1 MDVYSKR
8 RRSIYIDFKT
18 RERRQV
24 KVVSRKMKV
33 SDISIAVIL
42 LAILVIII
50 FPAPP
55 ALMDLLLIIN
65 MAVCVI
71 ILLFSLYVK
80 DPVDFSVFPTILL
93 FITVFRLA
101 LNLASTRLILGN
113 EGNAGEVIRA
123 FGEVVVGG
131 NLAVGVITFLII
143 LIVQFMVITK
153 GAERVS
159 EVSARF
165 TLDAMPGKQMAI
177 DADLNSGFIDEDT
190 ARMRREKI
198 QHEADFHGAMDG
210 ASKFIKGDAIAGL
223 LVTFVNA
230 IGGIVIGILTM
241 DADIGEVAQIFTLA
255 TIGDGLITQIPA
267 LLISTASG
275 IIVTRSGRDET
286 FGGELSK
293 QVLGQPNALIMGG
306 VLIIIISLVP
316 GLPTI
321 PMWIVAIT
329 LLIVG
334 YVTYNKI
341 QREAVVEEHVEEEVA
356 AEEKRKPES
365 VTALL
370 QVDPIELEFGYGIV
384 PMVDVSQGGDLLDRV
399 VMIRRQCAI
408 DMGVIVP
415 AIRLRDNIQLGTN
428 AYSIKIKGVEIA
440 KGEVMADH
448 LLALSSGEIEEE
460 IYGIPTVEPTFGLP
474 ALWIPKSDREEA
486 EIMGYSTVDPP
497 SVIATHL
504 TEIIK
509 RYGHELLNR
518 QQVQTLIDNLKKT
531 QPALVDEVFPKMFS
545 LGEIQKILAN
555 LLSENIPIRDMAT
568 IIEALGDYGNL
579 TRDPDMLTEYVR
591 QSLRRSISKRF
602 IPEDVAYAITLDPS
616 LEQLILDS
624 TKQSEHGS
632 YLAIEPFQV
641 HSIFD
646 RLRSIIENMKN
657 KGRTP
662 VILTSPLVR
671 RQFRKISEQIS
682 PELAVLSYN
691 EIDSGVEVLSEG
703 VVRL

>member
-1 MDVYSKR
+1 MKTSDV
-8 RRSIYIDFKT
+8 
-18 RERRQV
+18 
-24 KVVSRKMKV
+24 
-33 SDISIAVIL
+33 SIALLL
-42 LAILVIII
+42 LAVLVVII
-50 FPAPP
+50 FPPTTL
-55 ALMDLLLIIN
+55 LMDFLIIIN
-65 MAVCVI
+65 MAVCII

-80 DPVDFSVFPTILL
+80 DPVDFSVFPTVLL

-101 LNLASTRLILGN
+101 LNIASTRLILGN
-113 EGNAGEVIRA
+113 EGNAGQIIRA
-123 FGEVVVGG
+123 FGEVVIGG
-131 NLAVGVITFLII
+131 NIAVGVIAFVIT

-153 GAERVS
+153 GAERVA
-159 EVSARF
+159 EVCARF

-177 DADLNSGFIDEDT
+177 DADLNSGLIDEDM
-190 ARMRREKI
+190 ARQRREKI

-223 LVTFVNA
+223 LVTFINI
-230 IGGIVIGILTM
+230 IGGFIIGMLTM
-241 DADIGEVAQIFTLA
+241 DREIGEIMEIFTIA

-267 LLISTASG
+267 LLVSTATG
-275 IIVTRSGRDET
+275 IIITRSGRDAT
-286 FGGELSK
+286 FGSEMSRQILA
-293 QVLGQPNALIMGG
+293 QPHAIIMGG
-306 VLIIIISLVP
+306 VLLVIISLVP

-321 PMWIVAIT
+321 PMWTVAAVLMIT
-329 LLIVG
+329 GFVI
-334 YVTYNKI
+334 NSK
-341 QREAVVEEHVEEEVA
+341 QQKAAVVDVHEEEEVA

-399 VMIRRQCAI
+399 VMIRRQCAL
-408 DMGVIVP
+408 DLGVIVP
-415 AIRLRDNIQLGTN
+415 AIRLRDNIQLSTN

-448 LLALSSGEIEEE
+448 LLALSSGDVEEE

-486 EIMGYSTVDPP
+486 EILGYSTVDPP

-504 TEIIK
+504 TEVIK

-518 QQVQTLIDNLKKT
+518 QQVQTLVENLKKT
-531 QPALVDEVFPKMFS
+531 QPALVDEVVPKIFT
-545 LGEIQKILAN
+545 LGEVQKVLSN
-555 LLSENIPIRDMAT
+555 LLSENVPIRDMAT
-568 IIEALGDYGNL
+568 IIESLGDYGNL
-579 TRDPDMLTEYVR
+579 TRDTDLLTEYVR
-591 QSLRRSISKRF
+591 QALKRSISKRF
-602 IPEDVAYAITLDPS
+602 IPDDVAYAITLDPS
-616 LEQLILDS
+616 LEQLIVDS
-624 TKQSEHGS
+624 TKQSEHGA
-632 YLAIEPFQV
+632 YLAIEPVQV

-646 RLRSIIENMKN
+646 KLRLIIENMKN

-671 RQFRKISEQIS
+671 RQFRKITEQIS

-691 EIDSGVEVLSEG
+691 EVEGNVEVFAEG
-703 VVRL
+703 VVKL

>member
-1 MDVYSKR
+1 
-8 RRSIYIDFKT
+8 
-18 RERRQV
+18 
-24 KVVSRKMKV
+24 MKLKL
-33 SDISIAVIL
+33 SDIAIALIL

-50 FPAPP
+50 FPPNTV
-55 ALMDLLLIIN
+55 LMDFLLIIN
-65 MAVCVI
+65 MAVCII
-71 ILLFSLYVK
+71 ILLFSLYIK
-80 DPVDFSVFPTILL
+80 DPVDFSVFPTVLL
-93 FITVFRLA
+93 FITVFRLG

-113 EGNAGEVIRA
+113 EGDAGQIIAA
-123 FGEVVVGG
+123 FGQVVVGG
-131 NLAVGVITFLII
+131 NLAVGIIAFIVI

-153 GAERVS
+153 GAERVA

-177 DADLNSGFIDEDT
+177 DADLNSGFIDENQ
-190 ARMRREKI
+190 ARERRQKI
-198 QHEADFHGAMDG
+198 QDEADFHGAMDG

-223 LVTFVNA
+223 LITFINA
-230 IGGIVIGILTM
+230 VGGIVMGILTM
-241 DADIGEVAQIFTLA
+241 DAEIGEIAQIFTLA

-267 LLISTASG
+267 LLVSTASG
-275 IIVTRSGRDET
+275 IIITRSGGEGT
-286 FGGELSK
+286 FGAEMSR
-293 QVLGQPNALIMGG
+293 QVLSQPSALIMGG
-306 VLIIIISLVP
+306 VLLILVSLMP

-321 PMWIVAIT
+321 PMWIVAII
-329 LLIVG
+329 LMVLG
-334 YVTYNKI
+334 YVLTTRMK
-341 QREAVVEEHVEEEVA
+341 QEEVVEEHVEEEVA

-428 AYSIKIKGVEIA
+428 EYSIKIKGVEIA

-448 LLALSSGEIEEE
+448 LLALSSGEVEEE

-474 ALWIPKSDREEA
+474 ALWIPKSDRDEA
-486 EIMGYSTVDPP
+486 EILGYSTVDPP

-518 QQVQTLIDNLKKT
+518 QQVQTLIENLKKT
-531 QPALVDEVFPKMFS
+531 QPALVDEVVPKLFS

-555 LLSENIPIRDMAT
+555 LLSENIPIRDMAS
-568 IIEALGDYGNL
+568 IIEALGDYGTL

-591 QSLRRSISKRF
+591 QALKRSISKRF
-602 IPEDVAYAITLDPS
+602 IPEDVAYVITLDPS
-616 LEQLILDS
+616 LEQLIIES

-632 YLAIEPFQV
+632 YLAIEPTQV

-646 RLRSIIENMKN
+646 KLRAIIENMKN

-671 RQFRKISEQIS
+671 RQFRKIAEQIS

-703 VVRL
+703 TVSLQ

>member
-1 MDVYSKR
+1 MGR
-8 RRSIYIDFKT
+8 
-18 RERRQV
+18 
-24 KVVSRKMKV
+24 MKV
-33 SDISIAVIL
+33 SDIALAVIL
-42 LAILVIII
+42 LALLVVII
-50 FPAPP
+50 FPPSTM
-55 ALMDLLLIIN
+55 LMDFLLIIN
-65 MAVCVI
+65 MAVCI
-71 ILLFSLYVK
+71 IVLLFALYVK

-93 FITVFRLA
+93 FITVFRLG

-113 EGNAGEVIRA
+113 EGNAGEIIRA

-159 EVSARF
+159 EVGARF

-230 IGGIVIGILTM
+230 IGGIVIGMLTM
-241 DADIGEVAQIFTLA
+241 DQPIGEIAQIFTLA

-275 IIVTRSGRDET
+275 IIVTRSGRDES
-286 FGGELSK
+286 FGGEMAK
-293 QVLGQPNALIMGG
+293 QVLGQPYALIMGG
-306 VLIIIISLVP
+306 VLIIIISLMP

-329 LLIVG
+329 LMIIG
-334 YVTYNKI
+334 YVTNSRMQK
-341 QREAVVEEHVEEEVA
+341 EAIEEVHEEEEVA

-448 LLALSSGEIEEE
+448 LLALSSGEVEEE

-486 EIMGYSTVDPP
+486 EILGYSTVDPP

-509 RYGHELLNR
+509 RHGHELLNR
-518 QQVQTLIDNLKKT
+518 QQVQTLIDNLKKS

-555 LLSENIPIRDMAT
+555 LLSENIPIRDMAS
-568 IIEALGDYGNL
+568 IMESLGDYGNL

-591 QSLRRSISKRF
+591 QSLKRSISKRF

-632 YLAIEPFQV
+632 YLAIEPMQV

>member
-1 MDVYSKR
+1 MSTSR
-8 RRSIYIDFKT
+8 IKT
-18 RERRQV
+18 
-24 KVVSRKMKV
+24 
-33 SDISIAVIL
+33 SDIAVAIL
-42 LAILVIII
+42 ILAILFVII
-50 FPAPP
+50 FPPTTV
-55 ALMDLLLIIN
+55 LMDFLLIIN
-65 MAVCVI
+65 ISICII

-93 FITVFRLA
+93 FITLFRLA
-101 LNLASTRLILGN
+101 LNLASLRLILGN
-113 EGNAGEVIRA
+113 RGDAGQIIRA
-123 FGEVVVGG
+123 FGQVVVGG
-131 NLAVGVITFLII
+131 NLAVGVISFLVI

-153 GAERVS
+153 GAERVA
-159 EVSARF
+159 EVCARF

-177 DADLNSGFIDEDT
+177 DADLNSGLIDEEM
-190 ARMRREKI
+190 ARARREKI

-223 LVTFVNA
+223 LVTFINA
-230 IGGIVIGILTM
+230 IGGIIIGILTM
-241 DADIGEVAQIFTLA
+241 DQPIGEVAQIFTLA

-267 LLISTASG
+267 LLVSTASG
-275 IIVTRSGRDET
+275 IIVTRSGREAT
-286 FGGELSK
+286 FGSEIATQILA
-293 QVLGQPNALIMGG
+293 QPHALIMGG
-306 VLIIIISLVP
+306 VLVVIVSLIP

-321 PMWIVAIT
+321 PMWLVAAVLMI
-329 LLIVG
+329 IG
-334 YVTYNKI
+334 YVINNK
-341 QREAVVEEHVEEEVA
+341 RAKEAVSEVQEVEEA
-356 AEEKRKPES
+356 TAEEKRKPES

-399 VMIRRQCAI
+399 VMIRRQCAL

-448 LLALSSGEIEEE
+448 LLALSSGEVEEE

-474 ALWIPKSDREEA
+474 ALWIPKSEREEA
-486 EIMGYSTVDPP
+486 EILGYSTVDPP

-518 QQVQTLIDNLKKT
+518 QQVQTLVDNLKKT
-531 QPALVDEVFPKMFS
+531 QPALVDEVVPKMFS
-545 LGEIQKILAN
+545 YGEIQKVLAN
-555 LLSENIPIRDMAT
+555 LLSENVPIRDMAT

-579 TRDPDMLTEYVR
+579 TRDTDLLTEYVR
-591 QSLRRSISKRF
+591 QSLRRSISRRF
-602 IPEDVAYAITLDPS
+602 IPDDVAYAITLDPS
-616 LEQLILDS
+616 LEQLIIDS
-624 TKQSEHGS
+624 TKQSEHGA
-632 YLAIEPFQV
+632 YLAIEPVQI

-646 RLRSIIENMKN
+646 KLKAIIENMKN
-657 KGRTP
+657 RGKTP

-671 RQFRKISEQIS
+671 RQFRKITEQIS

-691 EIDSGVEVLSEG
+691 EIESDVEVYSEG
-703 VVRL
+703 VVKL

>member
-1 MDVYSKR
+1 M
-8 RRSIYIDFKT
+8 
-18 RERRQV
+18 
-24 KVVSRKMKV
+24 
-33 SDISIAVIL
+33 
-42 LAILVIII
+42 AI
-50 FPAPP
+50 
-55 ALMDLLLIIN
+55 
-65 MAVCVI
+65 CVI

-93 FITVFRLA
+93 FITVFRLG

-113 EGNAGEVIRA
+113 EGYAGEIIRA

-190 ARMRREKI
+190 ARQRREKI

-230 IGGIVIGILTM
+230 IGGIVIGMLTM
-241 DADIGEVAQIFTLA
+241 DAEIGEIAQIFTLA

-267 LLISTASG
+267 LLVSTASG
-275 IIVTRSGRDET
+275 IIVTRSGRELT
-286 FGGELSK
+286 FGSEMSQQILS
-293 QVLGQPNALIMGG
+293 QPHALIMGG
-306 VLIIIISLVP
+306 VLIIIISLMP

-321 PMWIVAIT
+321 PMWIVSIILMIIGYIT
-329 LLIVG
+329 
-334 YVTYNKI
+334 NSRR
-341 QREAVVEEHVEEEVA
+341 QREAIVEVHEEEEVA

-428 AYSIKIKGVEIA
+428 EYSIKIKGVEIA

-448 LLALSSGEIEEE
+448 LLALSSGEVEEE

-518 QQVQTLIDNLKKT
+518 QQVQTLIDNLKKA
-531 QPALVDEVFPKMFS
+531 QPALVDEVVPKMFS

-555 LLSENIPIRDMAT
+555 LLSENIPIRDMAS
-568 IIEALGDYGNL
+568 IVEALADYGNL

-632 YLAIEPFQV
+632 YLAIEPMQV

-646 RLRSIIENMKN
+646 RLRALIENMKN

-703 VVRL
+703 VVKL

>member
-1 MDVYSKR
+1 MSNR
-8 RRSIYIDFKT
+8 I
-18 RERRQV
+18 
-24 KVVSRKMKV
+24 KV
-33 SDISIAVIL
+33 SDISIAIIL
-42 LAILVIII
+42 VAILVVII
-50 FPAPP
+50 FPPNT
-55 ALMDLLLIIN
+55 ALMDFLLIIN
-65 MAVCVI
+65 MAICII
-71 ILLFSLYVK
+71 ILLFSLYIK

-230 IGGIVIGILTM
+230 IGGIIIGVMTM

-306 VLIIIISLVP
+306 VLIIIISLMP

-321 PMWIVAIT
+321 PMWIVAI
-329 LLIVG
+329 LLMIVG
-334 YVTYNKI
+334 YVMYGKI
-341 QREAVVEEHVEEEVA
+341 KKEAIVEEHVEEEA
-356 AEEKRKPES
+356 AVEEKRKPES
-365 VTALL
+365 VTTLL

-408 DMGVIVP
+408 DMGIIVP
-415 AIRLRDNIQLGTN
+415 AIRLRDNIQLATN

-448 LLALSSGEIEEE
+448 LLALSSGEVEEE
-460 IYGIPTVEPTFGLP
+460 IYGIPTIEPTFGLP
-474 ALWIPKSDREEA
+474 ALWIPKADREEA
-486 EIMGYSTVDPP
+486 EIFGYSTVDPP

-509 RYGHELLNR
+509 RYGHELLGR
-518 QQVQTLIDNLKKT
+518 QQVQTLVDNLKKS
-531 QPALVDEVFPKMFS
+531 QPALVEEVIPKMFS
-545 LGEIQKILAN
+545 FGEVQKILAN
-555 LLSENIPIRDMAT
+555 LLSENIPIRDMAS
-568 IIEALGDYGNL
+568 IVEALGDYGNL

-602 IPEDVAYAITLDPS
+602 IPDDVAYAITLDPS

-632 YLAIEPFQV
+632 YLAIEPVQV

-646 RLRSIIENMKN
+646 RLRAIIENMKN
-657 KGRTP
+657 KGKTP
-662 VILTSPLVR
+662 IILTSPLVR

-703 VVRL
+703 IVRI

>member
-1 MDVYSKR
+1 MKSIKMSDVALA
-8 RRSIYIDFKT
+8 I
-18 RERRQV
+18 
-24 KVVSRKMKV
+24 
-33 SDISIAVIL
+33 IL
-42 LAILVIII
+42 LALLVIII
-50 FPAPP
+50 FPPNTM
-55 ALMDLLLIIN
+55 LMDFLLIIN
-65 MAVCVI
+65 MAVCII

-93 FITVFRLA
+93 FITVFRLG

-113 EGNAGEVIRA
+113 EGNAGEIIRA
-123 FGEVVVGG
+123 FGQVVVGG

-159 EVSARF
+159 EVGARF

-177 DADLNSGFIDEDT
+177 DADLNSGFIDENT

-230 IGGIVIGILTM
+230 IGGIVMGMLTM
-241 DADIGEVAQIFTLA
+241 DAPIGEIAQIFTLA

-267 LLISTASG
+267 LLVSTASG

-286 FGGELSK
+286 FGGEMSK
-293 QVLGQPNALIMGG
+293 QILAQPHALIMGG
-306 VLIIIISLVP
+306 VLLILVSLMP

-321 PMWIVAIT
+321 PMWIVAIILMT
-329 LLIVG
+329 VG
-334 YVTYNKI
+334 YLTTRRMEK
-341 QREAVVEEHVEEEVA
+341 EAVVEEHVEEEVA

-448 LLALSSGEIEEE
+448 LLALSSGEVEDE

-545 LGEIQKILAN
+545 LGEIQKILGN
-555 LLSENIPIRDMAT
+555 LLSENIPIRDMAS
-568 IIEALGDYGNL
+568 IMEALSDYGNL

-591 QSLRRSISKRF
+591 QTLRRSISKRF

>member
-1 MDVYSKR
+1 M
-8 RRSIYIDFKT
+8 KT
-18 RERRQV
+18 NRI
-24 KVVSRKMKV
+24 KA
-33 SDISIAVIL
+33 SDISIAIL
-42 LAILVIII
+42 LVAILVVII
-50 FPAPP
+50 FPPTTV
-55 ALMDLLLIIN
+55 LMDFLLIIN
-65 MAVCVI
+65 MAVCII
-71 ILLFSLYVK
+71 ILLFSLYIK

-190 ARMRREKI
+190 ARARREKI

-223 LVTFVNA
+223 LVTFINA
-230 IGGIVIGILTM
+230 IGGIAIGMMTM
-241 DADIGEVAQIFTLA
+241 DAPIGEVAQIFTLA

-286 FGGELSK
+286 FGGEMSK
-293 QVLGQPNALIMGG
+293 QILGQPNALIMGG
-306 VLIIIISLVP
+306 VLLIIVSLMP

-321 PMWIVAIT
+321 PMWLVAAT
-329 LLIVG
+329 LMVIG
-334 YVTYNKI
+334 YVMTNRLRK
-341 QREAVVEEHVEEEVA
+341 EAAVEVHAEEDAA

-370 QVDPIELEFGYGIV
+370 QVDVIGLEFGYGIL
-384 PMVDVSQGGDLLDRV
+384 PMVDASQGGDLLDRI

-408 DMGVIVP
+408 DMGIIVP

-428 AYSIKIKGVEIA
+428 VYSIKIKGVEVA

-448 LLALSSGEIEEE
+448 LLALSTSDVEEE
-460 IYGIPTVEPTFGLP
+460 IYGIPTIEPTFGLP
-474 ALWIPKSDREEA
+474 AMWIPKTDREEA
-486 EIMGYSTVDPP
+486 EILGYSTVDPP

-509 RYGHELLNR
+509 RHGHELLNR
-518 QQVQTLIDNLKKT
+518 QQIQTLIDNLKQV
-531 QPALVDEVFPKMFS
+531 QPALVEEVVPKLFS
-545 LGEIQKILAN
+545 LGEVQRVLAN
-555 LLSENIPIRDMAT
+555 LLAENVPIRDMAT
-568 IIEALGDYGNL
+568 IVETLGDYGTL
-579 TRDPDMLTEYVR
+579 TRDLDMLTEYVR
-591 QSLRRSISKRF
+591 QSLKRSISKRF
-602 IPEDVAYAITLDPS
+602 IPDDIAYAITLDPS
-616 LEQLILDS
+616 LEQLIIDS

-632 YLAIEPFQV
+632 YLAIEPMQV

-646 RLRSIIENMKN
+646 KLRNVIENMKN
-657 KGRTP
+657 KGKTP
-662 VILTSPLVR
+662 VILTSPIVR

-691 EIDSGVEVLSEG
+691 EIDSSVEVLSEG
-703 VVRL
+703 VVTL

>member
-1 MDVYSKR
+1 
-8 RRSIYIDFKT
+8 
-18 RERRQV
+18 
-24 KVVSRKMKV
+24 
-33 SDISIAVIL
+33 
-42 LAILVIII
+42 
-50 FPAPP
+50 
-55 ALMDLLLIIN
+55 
-65 MAVCVI
+65 
-71 ILLFSLYVK
+71 
-80 DPVDFSVFPTILL
+80 
-93 FITVFRLA
+93 
-101 LNLASTRLILGN
+101 
-113 EGNAGEVIRA
+113 
-123 FGEVVVGG
+123 
-131 NLAVGVITFLII
+131 
-143 LIVQFMVITK
+143 MVITK

-159 EVSARF
+159 EVGARF

-230 IGGIVIGILTM
+230 IGGIVMGMLTM
-241 DADIGEVAQIFTLA
+241 DGSIGEIAQIFTLA
-255 TIGDGLITQIPA
+255 TMGDGLITQIPA

-286 FGGELSK
+286 FGGEMSK
-293 QVLGQPNALIMGG
+293 QILAQPSALIMGG
-306 VLIIIISLVP
+306 VLLILISLMP

-321 PMWIVAIT
+321 PMWIVAII
-329 LLIVG
+329 LMLIG
-334 YVTYNKI
+334 YFTNSRMQK
-341 QREAVVEEHVEEEVA
+341 EAIVEEHVEEEVA

-448 LLALSSGEIEEE
+448 LLALSSGEVEEE

-545 LGEIQKILAN
+545 LGEIQKILGN
-555 LLSENIPIRDMAT
+555 LLSENIPIRDMAS
-568 IIEALGDYGNL
+568 IMEALSDYGNL

-591 QSLRRSISKRF
+591 QTLRRSISKRF

>member
-1 MDVYSKR
+1 MQNSGR
-8 RRSIYIDFKT
+8 IKT
-18 RERRQV
+18 
-24 KVVSRKMKV
+24 
-33 SDISIAVIL
+33 SDIALAILL
-42 LAILVIII
+42 LAILVVII
-50 FPAPP
+50 FPANTM
-55 ALMDLLLIIN
+55 LMDFLLIIN
-65 MAVCVI
+65 MAVCI
-71 ILLFSLYVK
+71 IVLLFSLYVK

-113 EGNAGEVIRA
+113 EGYAGEIIQA
-123 FGEVVVGG
+123 FGQVVVGG

-159 EVSARF
+159 EVGARF

-190 ARMRREKI
+190 ARQRREKI

-210 ASKFIKGDAIAGL
+210 ASKFIKGDAVAGL

-230 IGGIVIGILTM
+230 IGGIVMGMLTM
-241 DADIGEVAQIFTLA
+241 EADIGEIAQIFTLA

-275 IIVTRSGRDET
+275 IIVTRSGREET
-286 FGGELSK
+286 FGGEMAK
-293 QVLGQPNALIMGG
+293 QILAQPHALIMGG
-306 VLIIIISLVP
+306 VLLILISLMP

-329 LLIVG
+329 LMLIG
-334 YVTYNKI
+334 YMTNRKI
-341 QREAVVEEHVEEEVA
+341 QRDAIVEVHEEEEVA
-356 AEEKRKPES
+356 ADEKRKPES

-415 AIRLRDNIQLGTN
+415 AIRLRDNIQLATN

-440 KGEVMADH
+440 RGEVMADH
-448 LLALSSGEIEEE
+448 LLALSSGEVEEE

-518 QQVQTLIDNLKKT
+518 QQVQTLIDNLKKA
-531 QPALVDEVFPKMFS
+531 QPALVDEVVPKMFS
-545 LGEIQKILAN
+545 LGEIQKILGN
-555 LLSENIPIRDMAT
+555 LLSENIPIRDMAS
-568 IIEALGDYGNL
+568 IIEALADYGNL

-646 RLRSIIENMKN
+646 RLRAIIENMKN

>member
-1 MDVYSKR
+1 
-8 RRSIYIDFKT
+8 
-18 RERRQV
+18 
-24 KVVSRKMKV
+24 
-33 SDISIAVIL
+33 
-42 LAILVIII
+42 
-50 FPAPP
+50 
-55 ALMDLLLIIN
+55 
-65 MAVCVI
+65 
-71 ILLFSLYVK
+71 
-80 DPVDFSVFPTILL
+80 
-93 FITVFRLA
+93 
-101 LNLASTRLILGN
+101 
-113 EGNAGEVIRA
+113 
-123 FGEVVVGG
+123 
-131 NLAVGVITFLII
+131 
-143 LIVQFMVITK
+143 
-153 GAERVS
+153 
-159 EVSARF
+159 
-165 TLDAMPGKQMAI
+165 
-177 DADLNSGFIDEDT
+177 
-190 ARMRREKI
+190 
-198 QHEADFHGAMDG
+198 
-210 ASKFIKGDAIAGL
+210 
-223 LVTFVNA
+223 
-230 IGGIVIGILTM
+230 
-241 DADIGEVAQIFTLA
+241 
-255 TIGDGLITQIPA
+255 
-267 LLISTASG
+267 LISTASG
-275 IIVTRSGRDET
+275 IIVTRSGREAT
-286 FGGELSK
+286 FGTEMSRQILS
-293 QVLGQPNALIMGG
+293 QPYALIMGG
-306 VLIIIISLVP
+306 VLLILISLMP

-321 PMWIVAIT
+321 PMWVVAIILMIT
-329 LLIVG
+329 G
-334 YVTYNKI
+334 YITHNRM
-341 QREAVVEEHVEEEVA
+341 QREAVVEVHEEAEVA

-428 AYSIKIKGVEIA
+428 EYSIKIKGVEIA

-448 LLALSSGEIEEE
+448 LLALSSGEVEEE

-518 QQVQTLIDNLKKT
+518 QQVQTLVDNLKKA
-531 QPALVDEVFPKMFS
+531 QPALVDEVVPKLFS

-555 LLSENIPIRDMAT
+555 LLSENIPIRDMAS
-568 IIEALGDYGNL
+568 IIETLGDYGNL
-579 TRDPDMLTEYVR
+579 TRDTDLLTEYVR
-591 QSLRRSISKRF
+591 QSLKRSISKRF
-602 IPEDVAYAITLDPS
+602 IPEDVAYVITLDPS

-624 TKQSEHGS
+624 TKQSEQGA
-632 YLAIEPFQV
+632 YLAIEPMQV

-646 RLRSIIENMKN
+646 RLRAIIENMKN

-703 VVRL
+703 VVKI

>member
-1 MDVYSKR
+1 MA
-8 RRSIYIDFKT
+8 
-18 RERRQV
+18 V
-24 KVVSRKMKV
+24 KIKF
-33 SDISIAVIL
+33 SDIAIALIL

-50 FPAPP
+50 FPPNT
-55 ALMDLLLIIN
+55 ALMDFLLIIN
-65 MAVCVI
+65 MAVCII
-71 ILLFSLYVK
+71 ILLFSLYIK
-80 DPVDFSVFPTILL
+80 DPVDFSVFPTVLL
-93 FITVFRLA
+93 FITVFRLG

-113 EGNAGEVIRA
+113 EGDAGEIIRA
-123 FGEVVVGG
+123 FGQVVVGG
-131 NLAVGVITFLII
+131 NLAVGIIAFIII

-153 GAERVS
+153 GAERVA

-177 DADLNSGFIDEDT
+177 DADLNSGFIDENQ
-190 ARMRREKI
+190 ARERRKKI
-198 QHEADFHGAMDG
+198 QDEADFHGAMDG

-223 LVTFVNA
+223 LITFINA
-230 IGGIVIGILTM
+230 IGGIVMGILTM
-241 DADIGEVAQIFTLA
+241 DADIGEVAEIFTLA

-267 LLISTASG
+267 LLVSTASG
-275 IIVTRSGRDET
+275 IIITRSGGSGT
-286 FGGELSK
+286 FGAEMSK
-293 QVLGQPNALIMGG
+293 QILSQPHALIMGG
-306 VLIIIISLVP
+306 ALLILVSLMP

-321 PMWIVAIT
+321 PMWVIAII
-329 LLIVG
+329 LMVLG
-334 YVTYNKI
+334 YVVTTRSKEEEI
-341 QREAVVEEHVEEEVA
+341 VEEHIEEEVA

-428 AYSIKIKGVEIA
+428 EYSIKIKGVEIA

-448 LLALSSGEIEEE
+448 LLALSSGEVEDE

-474 ALWIPKSDREEA
+474 ALWIPKSDRDEA
-486 EIMGYSTVDPP
+486 EILGYSTVDPP

-518 QQVQTLIDNLKKT
+518 QQVQTLVDNLKKT
-531 QPALVDEVFPKMFS
+531 QPALVDEVVPKLFS
-545 LGEIQKILAN
+545 LGEIQRILAN
-555 LLSENIPIRDMAT
+555 LLSENIPIRDMAS
-568 IIEALGDYGNL
+568 IVEALGDYGNL

-591 QSLRRSISKRF
+591 QALKRSISKRF
-602 IPEDVAYAITLDPS
+602 IPDDVAYVITLDPS
-616 LEQLILDS
+616 LEQLILES
-624 TKQSEHGS
+624 TKQSEQGS
-632 YLAIEPFQV
+632 YLAIEPVQV
-641 HSIFD
+641 HTIFD
-646 RLRSIIENMKN
+646 RLRAIIENMKN

-671 RQFRKISEQIS
+671 RQFRKIAEQIS

-703 VVRL
+703 TVSL